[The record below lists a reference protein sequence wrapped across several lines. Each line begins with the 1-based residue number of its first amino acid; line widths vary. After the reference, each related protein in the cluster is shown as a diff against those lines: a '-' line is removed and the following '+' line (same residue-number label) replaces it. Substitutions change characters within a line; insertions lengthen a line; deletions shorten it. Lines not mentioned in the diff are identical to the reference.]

1 MIFFDLET
9 TGVDVKNDRIVQICI
24 KDGEKIITRELNP
37 CMPIPKEA
45 SDIHGITD
53 EMVQD
58 KPTFKQVSKS
68 LYDILKGRDLATFN
82 GNRFDVPLF
91 INEFAR
97 CGIDFDVSSVKLV
110 DVSNIY
116 RRLNPRDLSSA
127 YKQYTG
133 LELDGAHNAESD
145 VLATEILLKLMQE
158 RHEEIKEVDLDLY
171 SNYDNERLDLSGFFL
186 RNSNGNVI
194 FALGKHRGKEAI
206 SEPSYLRWMI
216 EKGDFQKD
224 TKEVANRILNNK
236 LI

>member
-1 MIFFDLET
+1 
-9 TGVDVKNDRIVQICI
+9 
-24 KDGEKIITRELNP
+24 
-37 CMPIPKEA
+37 
-45 SDIHGITD
+45 
-53 EMVQD
+53 
-58 KPTFKQVSKS
+58 
-68 LYDILKGRDLATFN
+68 
-82 GNRFDVPLF
+82 
-91 INEFAR
+91 
-97 CGIDFDVSSVKLV
+97 SSVKLI

-206 SEPSYLRWMI
+206 SEPSYLR
-216 EKGDFQKD
+216 
-224 TKEVANRILNNK
+224 
-236 LI
+236 